1 MVAFSFMEKGADST
15 ISCNETKVDKLVG
28 SRQEF
33 NFIFVWLVTLF
44 TSHCCNTT
52 FQKHATKNAL
62 SQGYLPRLFFSPI
75 WASHL
80 LLFLPLSSYPSSSR
94 WASVFETFSD
104 THPEATSR
112 ISVPYSYRRCTVFA
126 ICLGLP
132 HGVYVW
138 MNAQVP
144 KEASKGSIF
153 KNLKMDDSY
162 QPGASAHV
170 GKGLAHQGV
179 PREMFFSNP
188 GPGVTAPSDQGLFIH
203 RACHTE
209 VGVFTYSL
217 SSGCAVSAFWLCP
230 YCSTSNWGVLPVFNW
245 VLSIFSGDVCCF
257 SQDFCKFFF
266 FFNSKR
272 TRSIP
277 GEGFGFISDLS

>member
-1 MVAFSFMEKGADST
+1 
-15 ISCNETKVDKLVG
+15 
-28 SRQEF
+28 
-33 NFIFVWLVTLF
+33 
-44 TSHCCNTT
+44 
-52 FQKHATKNAL
+52 
-62 SQGYLPRLFFSPI
+62 
-75 WASHL
+75 
-80 LLFLPLSSYPSSSR
+80 
-94 WASVFETFSD
+94 
-104 THPEATSR
+104 
-112 ISVPYSYRRCTVFA
+112 
-126 ICLGLP
+126 
-132 HGVYVW
+132 
-138 MNAQVP
+138 
-144 KEASKGSIF
+144 
-153 KNLKMDDSY
+153 MDDSY

-179 PREMFFSNP
+179 PREVFFSNP

-266 FFNSKR
+266 FFLTLREQGLSQERALGLFLISLNHCGFQCHMHMRDSKFFMSLESS
-272 TRSIP
+272 RSISATP
-277 GEGFGFISDLS
+277 CLMLMTQSDL